1 MKILVTAYLMRYLDK
16 NIRTSNWRT
25 HLCIVF
31 IFCSL
36 GMLDVTVCNAQDD
49 SQAAA
54 MQILQRTAATYQK
67 LNSYAFDVTVHLSR
81 GSAVAEQCSTMT
93 GERTTK
99 YRIDDH
105 DSKSKLRIA
114 DGKVEWVLSR
124 SSNTYTKTSLTPTAW
139 TPISDFENIDQH
151 VVGAEIMREEQ
162 YVADGKNVQV
172 YVVGVTRN
180 PWPPGTLPNTNL
192 MMYRI
197 DETTFAVYEVTAH
210 TPDQIGETE
219 TTLYTNL
226 SWNQHVPETTFAF
239 SPPSLSEEA
248 ASTPSSAPLTATL
261 IGAEA
266 PDFTLQSIDGRRV
279 SLRDFRGK
287 VVIVDFWASWCPPC
301 RAEMPYLEEL
311 QKRFAG
317 KGLVVLGLDS
327 GEDSQTVSQFAKEE
341 SYTFTLLLGGQ
352 PGAETSYYVGALPT
366 TFIVNRQGKILYQND
381 GFGPPAELLSA
392 VENALK

>member
-1 MKILVTAYLMRYLDK
+1 
-16 NIRTSNWRT
+16 
-25 HLCIVF
+25 
-31 IFCSL
+31 
-36 GMLDVTVCNAQDD
+36 MLDVTVCNAQDD

-81 GSAVAEQCSTMT
+81 GSAVAEQRSTMT

-99 YRIDDH
+99 YRIDDQ
-105 DSKSKLRIA
+105 DSKGKLRIA
-114 DGKVEWVLSR
+114 DGKAEWVLSR

-151 VVGAEIMREEQ
+151 IVGAEIMREEQ

-192 MMYRI
+192 VMYRI

-248 ASTPSSAPLTATL
+248 ASTPSSAPLIATL

-301 RAEMPYLEEL
+301 RAEMPYLEDL
-311 QKRFAG
+311 QKRFASR
-317 KGLVVLGLDS
+317 GLVVLGLDS
-327 GEDSQTVSQFAKEE
+327 GEDSQTVSQFAKEG